1 MAEPSLFDS
10 SSRISPRTRAVSN
23 RHSRMTG
30 ARPGR
35 RTGSRATPASGT
47 PRDPEG
53 LPGLDGRP
61 GQLADGPADPGF
73 VDARGLERSRG
84 ARTRS
89 MARRR
94 GRSSH
99 GPRKDPLPALLTPIA
114 TRVIGGCTPLP
125 DGVRACG
132 RRRGLLAIL
141 TQRRSWRTPAIANV
155 QAGRPW
161 PPSRPSPGM
170 EVSALRGVAPPA
182 RGAPL
187 EGRVGWRRSAGDHLG
202 ATGCLVPALGLRRS
216 GRALCR
222 RDAHRRGRASRWDA
236 GLRSGLRPG

>member
-187 EGRVGWRRSAGDHLG
+187 EGRVGRRRS
-202 ATGCLVPALGLRRS
+202 TG
-216 GRALCR
+216 
-222 RDAHRRGRASRWDA
+222 
-236 GLRSGLRPG
+236 